1 MDKNKTYYFIGI
13 KGSGMSSLALIL
25 NDQGYQVAGSDIG
38 EYTFTQKPLE
48 QAGIPIYQFDAT
60 NIQSGM
66 VIIRG
71 NAFEDDQVEVAAAL
85 ALGDAVTIL
94 TYPEIVEQLI
104 RQYTSIGVAG
114 AHGKTSTTGL
124 LAHVLS
130 GIAPTSYLIGDGTG
144 KGVPDARFF
153 AFEADEYRRHFKDY
167 TPDYAIMTNID
178 FDHPDYYHD
187 IQDVF
192 DAFDD
197 FGHNVQKG
205 IFAWGDD
212 PMLRKLTT
220 DTPVYYYG
228 VDADKDDFVAE
239 NIKRSTQ
246 GSSFDAYFKGE
257 LLGNFKVPLFG
268 KHGILNALA
277 VIAVAYVEEVDL
289 TLLKKELMSFQGVK
303 RRFTEKMVGDVTII
317 DDYAHHPSEIQATL
331 DAARQKFPDRQL
343 IAVFQPHTFSRTIAY
358 LDEFAQSLDL
368 ADQVYL
374 TEIFASAREEHGNIS
389 SADLGSKINKF
400 GGIISPENVA
410 PLMQYDQAPVVVF
423 MGAGDVQN
431 TEFAYEKILANTTM
445 NLQ

>member
-25 NDQGYQVAGSDIG
+25 QDQGYQVAGSDID

-48 QAGIPIYQFDAT
+48 QAEIPIYQFDAN
-60 NIQSGM
+60 NIQPGM

-85 ALGDAVTIL
+85 ALEDAVTVL

-104 RQYTSIGVAG
+104 QQYTSIGVAG

-187 IQDVF
+187 INDVF

-277 VIAVAYVEEVDL
+277 VIAVAYVEEIDL
-289 TLLKKELMSFQGVK
+289 TLLQKELMSFQGVK

-331 DAARQKFPDRQL
+331 DAARQKFPGRQL

-374 TEIFASAREEHGNIS
+374 TEIFASAREKQGNIS
-389 SADLGSKINKF
+389 SGDLGAKINKF